1 MTATTRM
8 GATVVILTM
17 VAVAA
22 GVWIGM
28 GIGARHLHHASSLDE
43 ILHHELNLTA
53 EQKKH
58 ISALEANFVL
68 DRQDSEMQMRA
79 ANLEL
84 ARALEAEHGY
94 GDGQRRRFR
103 ISTMLWPSCKSKPS
117 AMSSICA
124 RFSRPSR
131 QTGSTRLS
139 ARPCRRTLPNGKER
153 AV

>member
-58 ISALEANFVL
+58 ISALESNFVL

-94 GDGQRRRFR
+94 GDGAKAAISHFHDAMAKLQEQTIRHVLDMRSVLTPEQANRFDQTVR
-103 ISTMLWPSCKSKPS
+103 EAL
-117 AMSSICA
+117 SSD
-124 RFSRPSR
+124 P
-131 QTGSTRLS
+131 
-139 ARPCRRTLPNGKER
+139 P
-153 AV
+153 